1 MDQWLTPE
9 AWIVLATEVWTW
21 FEANVLSV
29 TTGVQIAAVAASFG
43 LAYLISRLTR
53 GWLKKHTSH
62 PIFGRAIRIV
72 LPLWGPLLWAILQ
85 WFTYTA
91 ANTFEFP
98 NRLLDS
104 MTGLIFAWVAIR
116 LASHVVRNPVFANVL
131 VWTVWTIAALNILNW
146 LTPARELLEGAE
158 LFTISRSAANPD
170 GTVISL
176 YTIVI
181 WTLSLFLMLSAAVY
195 LSGFLE
201 TRIRTIRA
209 LSPSLQVL
217 FIKSL
222 KIVLIGLA
230 IIVAITSVGI
240 DLTALAVFGGALG
253 VGIGFGLQ
261 RVVSNLISGVILLLD
276 KSIKPG
282 DVIAIAGTYGWV
294 TALGGRY
301 VSIVT
306 RDGVEHLIPNEMLIS
321 ERVENWTHTHSR
333 TRLKV
338 DVGVHYKSDIHQ
350 AIAIC
355 LEAAG
360 ETDRVL
366 SDPEPKCLLIE
377 FGDNSVNLQLRFWIQ
392 DAHNGVQNVKSAILL
407 LIWDKF
413 KAAAIEIPYPQRDL
427 HLRSGFEV
435 LNPPGPGAAG

>member
-1 MDQWLTPE
+1 MEQWLSPE
-9 AWIVLATEVWTW
+9 AWIELGTGVWTW
-21 FEANVLSV
+21 IEANVLSV
-29 TTGVQIAAVAASFG
+29 TTGVQIAAVIAAFA
-43 LAYLISRLTR
+43 LAYVVGRRTR
-53 GWLKKHTSH
+53 GWLKKHTGH

-72 LPLWGPLLWAILQ
+72 LPLWMPLLWAILQ
-85 WFTYTA
+85 WFSYTA

-104 MTGLIFAWVAIR
+104 MTVLLFAWVAIR
-116 LASHVVRNPVFANVL
+116 LASHLVRNPVFANVL
-131 VWTVWTIAALNILNW
+131 VWTVWTIAALNILDW
-146 LTPARELLEGAE
+146 IEPTRQLLEGAE
-158 LFTISRSAANPD
+158 LFELSEGS
-170 GTVISL
+170 VISL

-181 WTLSLFLMLSAAVY
+181 WTLSLFVMLSAAVY

-201 TRIRTIRA
+201 TRIRTIRT

-261 RVVSNLISGVILLLD
+261 RIVSNLISGVILLVD

-301 VSIVT
+301 VSVVT

-338 DVGVHYKSDIHQ
+338 DVGVHYKTDIHQ
-350 AIAIC
+350 AMAIC
-355 LEAAG
+355 LEAASAT
-360 ETDRVL
+360 ERVL

-377 FGDNSVNLQLRFWIQ
+377 FGDNSVNLQVRFWIK
-392 DAHNGVQNVKSAILL
+392 DAHNGVQNVKSAVLL

-413 KAAAIEIPYPQRDL
+413 KESGIEIPYPQRDL
-427 HLRSGFEV
+427 HLRSGFDV
-435 LNPPGPGAAG
+435 LNSGGPEPGTVG